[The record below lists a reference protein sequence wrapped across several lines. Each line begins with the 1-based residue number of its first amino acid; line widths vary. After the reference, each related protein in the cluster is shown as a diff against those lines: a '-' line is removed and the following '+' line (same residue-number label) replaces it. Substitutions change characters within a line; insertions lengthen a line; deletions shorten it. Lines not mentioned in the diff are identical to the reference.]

1 MKGNMIIVQVAL
13 TCILSQVC
21 AFQPGMQIRKSLSTQ
36 LDMGKKIRNKQADLA
51 GKMASAKKQ
60 AAEKEGGVDLN
71 IETGTEKLTDK
82 EMQDRNDRLRFEELL
97 KTQPASMND
106 VASDGY
112 LSKEQEEAEINAMR
126 K

>member
-1 MKGNMIIVQVAL
+1 
-13 TCILSQVC
+13 
-21 AFQPGMQIRKSLSTQ
+21 
-36 LDMGKKIRNKQADLA
+36 
-51 GKMASAKKQ
+51 
-60 AAEKEGGVDLN
+60 
-71 IETGTEKLTDK
+71 
-82 EMQDRNDRLRFEELL
+82 MQDRNDRLRFEELL